1 MVVSGF
7 NEINQ
12 ELQELAQESYDEQAE
27 IMYDEMMNEMYGS
40 DPRWFG
46 PDTDDEGP
54 WYWELK

>member
-12 ELQELAQESYDEQAE
+12 ELQELAQKTYDELAE
-27 IMYDEMMNEMYGS
+27 IMYDEMVDEMYGS

-46 PDTDDEGP
+46 PDTDDAGP